1 MKRNLILLIGISLLL
16 TGCWDQRE
24 LSTITIVTGMAIDK
38 GKNGKFKLTI
48 ESVNETELYEQTATG
63 NSPSVLFSLEGETIA
78 ELAYKMNIGFS
89 KNAIYSH
96 MRTLVVSKA
105 IAESGMMEFLDTFE
119 RSRELRDD
127 FDVILAK
134 EGEAADILQVVYTF
148 QKSSSLK
155 IMSQLESA
163 TKGWGS
169 TPNVKVKDLIS
180 ALTSPGRQPVMT
192 AVRIQGKPKKGES
205 VDNMKKTHPDAIVV
219 IDSMAL
225 FKGEKLV
232 GFLSVED
239 TRNYL
244 WTQNQIENTSI
255 SVPCGKNQFAA
266 LRIIDSKTT
275 VKGRIKNGK
284 PKIGVDIVMEGAI
297 YGSSCKGHM
306 DDPKTYKKLDELTN
320 QYVREKVSKTIQTVQ
335 DDYGVDIFGFGE
347 VVYRQDYKQ
356 FKKVADH
363 WDEAFKDAEIDVSV
377 DTMIRR
383 AGLRTNGVFDRMK

>member
-1 MKRNLILLIGISLLL
+1 MKRNMILLIGISLLL

-48 ESVNETELYEQTATG
+48 ESVNETELYDQTATG

-192 AVRIQGKPKKGES
+192 AVRIQGNPKKGES

-225 FKGEKLV
+225 FKGDKLV

-255 SVPCGKNQFAA
+255 SVPCGENRFAA
-266 LRIIDSKTT
+266 LRITDSKTT

-284 PKIGVDIVMEGAI
+284 PKIGVDIVMEGSI
-297 YGSSCKGHM
+297 YGSTCKGHM

-356 FKKVADH
+356 FKKVEDH

>member
-1 MKRNLILLIGISLLL
+1 MKRNMILLIGISLLL

-38 GKNGKFKLTI
+38 GKNGNFKLTI
-48 ESVNETELYEQTATG
+48 ESVNETELYDQTATG

-89 KNAIYSH
+89 KNVIYSH

-105 IAESGMMEFLDTFE
+105 IAESGMVEFLDTFE

-169 TPNVKVKDLIS
+169 TPNVKVQDLIS
-180 ALTSPGRQPVMT
+180 ALISPGRQPVMT

-225 FKGEKLV
+225 FKGDKLV

-255 SVPCGKNQFAA
+255 SVPCGENRFAA

-284 PKIGVDIVMEGAI
+284 PKIGVDIVMEGSI
-297 YGSSCKGHM
+297 YGSTCKGHM
-306 DDPKTYKKLDELTN
+306 DDLKTYKKLDELTN

-383 AGLRTNGVFDRMK
+383 AGLRTNGVIDRMK

>member
-1 MKRNLILLIGISLLL
+1 MKRNMILLIGISLLL

-63 NSPSVLFSLEGETIA
+63 DSPSVLFSLEGETIA

-255 SVPCGKNQFAA
+255 SIPCGENQFAA
-266 LRIIDSKTT
+266 LRITDSKTT

-284 PKIGVDIVMEGAI
+284 PKIGVDIVMEGSI

-356 FKKVADH
+356 FKKVEDH

-377 DTMIRR
+377 NTMIRR
-383 AGLRTNGVFDRMK
+383 AGIRTKGLLDRMK

>member
-1 MKRNLILLIGISLLL
+1 MKRNMILLIGISLFL

-48 ESVNETELYEQTATG
+48 ESINETELYDQTATG

-89 KNAIYSH
+89 KNVIYSH

-255 SVPCGKNQFAA
+255 SVPCGENQFAA
-266 LRIIDSKTT
+266 IRITDSKTK

-284 PKIGVDIVMEGAI
+284 PKIGVDIVMEGSI
-297 YGSSCKGHM
+297 YGSTCKGHM

-356 FKKVADH
+356 FKKVEDH

-377 DTMIRR
+377 DTIIRR
-383 AGLRTNGVFDRMK
+383 AGLRTKGVLDRMK

>member
-1 MKRNLILLIGISLLL
+1 MKRNMILLIGISLFL

-48 ESVNETELYEQTATG
+48 ESINETELYDQTATG

-255 SVPCGKNQFAA
+255 SVPCGENRFAA
-266 LRIIDSKTT
+266 LRITDSKTK

-284 PKIGVDIVMEGAI
+284 PKIGVDIVMEGSI
-297 YGSSCKGHM
+297 YGSTCKGHM

-356 FKKVADH
+356 FKKVEDH

>member
-1 MKRNLILLIGISLLL
+1 MKRNMILLIGISLLL

-48 ESVNETELYEQTATG
+48 ESINETELYEQTATG
-63 NSPSVLFSLEGETIA
+63 DSPSVLFSLEGETIA

-255 SVPCGKNQFAA
+255 SIPCGENQFAA
-266 LRIIDSKTT
+266 LRITDSKTT

-284 PKIGVDIVMEGAI
+284 PKIGVDIVMEGSI

-356 FKKVADH
+356 FKKVEDH

>member
-1 MKRNLILLIGISLLL
+1 MKRNMILLIGISLLL

-38 GKNGKFKLTI
+38 GKNGNFKLTI
-48 ESVNETELYEQTATG
+48 ESINETELYDQTATG

-225 FKGEKLV
+225 FKGDKLV

-255 SVPCGKNQFAA
+255 SVPCGENRFAA
-266 LRIIDSKTT
+266 LRITDSKTK

-284 PKIGVDIVMEGAI
+284 PKIGVDIVMEGSI
-297 YGSSCKGHM
+297 YGSTCKGHM

-356 FKKVADH
+356 FKKVEDH

>member
-1 MKRNLILLIGISLLL
+1 MKRNMILLIGISLFL

-38 GKNGKFKLTI
+38 GKNEKFKLTI
-48 ESVNETELYEQTATG
+48 ESINETELYDQTATG

-89 KNAIYSH
+89 KNVIYSH

-205 VDNMKKTHPDAIVV
+205 VDNMKKTRPDAIVV

-255 SVPCGKNQFAA
+255 SVPCGENQFAA
-266 LRIIDSKTT
+266 IRITDSKTK

-297 YGSSCKGHM
+297 YGSTCKGHM

>member
-1 MKRNLILLIGISLLL
+1 MKRNMILLIGISLFL

-48 ESVNETELYEQTATG
+48 ESINETELYDQTATG

-89 KNAIYSH
+89 KNVIYSH

-192 AVRIQGKPKKGES
+192 AVRIQGNPKKGES

-225 FKGEKLV
+225 FKGDKLV

-255 SVPCGKNQFAA
+255 SVPCGENRFAA
-266 LRIIDSKTT
+266 IRITDSKTK

-284 PKIGVDIVMEGAI
+284 PKIGVDIVMEGSI
-297 YGSSCKGHM
+297 YGSTCKGHM

-356 FKKVADH
+356 FKKVEDH
-363 WDEAFKDAEIDVSV
+363 WDEAFKDAEIDVSCEH
-377 DTMIRR
+377 DDSQ
-383 AGLRTNGVFDRMK
+383 GRTPYKGSI